1 MTSTHRHC
9 KLLFLGLALWAV
21 CLCIIPSYATAGNQT
36 EAESVGGGIMTPV
49 IRADGENTAP
59 APPAANASIET
70 PLPADDYFKSQPE
83 SNSEFS
89 WSNYFLVVGCMF
101 LLLALLWFAVWALKK
116 RNAFP
121 GRPGFSK
128 NTFKVESSLPL
139 GSRRA
144 LMVVRFANSRYL
156 LGVTDQQINLIKE
169 LNQENA
175 IPEEN
180 PASPSPVKAF
190 AAILE
195 NASQKSD
202 N

>member
-1 MTSTHRHC
+1 MTSTPQRNC
-9 KLLFLGLALWAV
+9 KLLFFGFVLWAV
-21 CLCIIPSYATAGNQT
+21 WLCAIPSPATAGNQPET
-36 EAESVGGGIMTPV
+36 GGGGIMTPV
-49 IRADGENTAP
+49 IRADGENP
-59 APPAANASIET
+59 APVTPLANASKET
-70 PLPADDYFKSQPE
+70 PPPADDYFKSLPE
-83 SNSEFS
+83 NNSEFS

-101 LLLALLWFAVWALKK
+101 LLLALLWFAVWALKR
-116 RNAFP
+116 RNVLP
-121 GRPGFSK
+121 GGSALHK

-175 IPEEN
+175 VPEEN
-180 PASPSPVKAF
+180 PASSSPVKAF